1 MEHCLSVAGIP
12 LTPLVKKVLTMKRE
26 RKMFGH
32 MPIWKIFIVIRILAF
47 INYWS
52 ILEPE
57 EKSSEN
63 CLLRLWKVCPN
74 GKN

>member
-12 LTPLVKKVLTMKRE
+12 LTPPVKKVLMMKRE

-52 ILEPE
+52 ILEP
-57 EKSSEN
+57 
-63 CLLRLWKVCPN
+63 
-74 GKN
+74 